1 MRYFRQYRAAY
12 RVRAREIDGIVTM
25 IDKETLP
32 VILCGD
38 LNSTPNNRVYRTLS
52 GRLRDAFAEAGE
64 GWGMTYHARLPA
76 VRIDYVFVSEEWEVA
91 AARVQEANLSDHL
104 PLLVKVRFRD

>member
-1 MRYFRQYRAAY
+1 MRYLRQYRAAY
-12 RVRAREIDGIVTM
+12 RVRAREIDGIVAM
-25 IDKETLP
+25 IEEETLP

-76 VRIDYVFVSEEWEVA
+76 VRIDYVFVSEEWEVV
-91 AARVQEANLSDHL
+91 AARVQEAHLSDHL
-104 PLLVKVRFRD
+104 PLLVTLRLRD